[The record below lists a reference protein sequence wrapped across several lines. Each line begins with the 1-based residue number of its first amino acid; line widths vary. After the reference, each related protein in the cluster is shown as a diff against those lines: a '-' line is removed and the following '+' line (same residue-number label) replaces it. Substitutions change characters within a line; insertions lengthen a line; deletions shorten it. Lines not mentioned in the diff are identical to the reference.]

1 LPGVGVDTTQ
11 EGPPDAAG
19 NAVINAD
26 LVFND
31 DLAPGIGGHQKGLLQ
46 RRAFA
51 AFVMSTTTVLDKGIN
66 SLCRVKYPTKK
77 GHPRGTA

>member
-1 LPGVGVDTTQ
+1 MAKVLPGLGVDATE

-31 DLAPGIGGHQKGLLQ
+31 DLAPAIGGHQ
-46 RRAFA
+46 
-51 AFVMSTTTVLDKGIN
+51 
-66 SLCRVKYPTKK
+66 
-77 GHPRGTA
+77 